1 LLVPKRQLPASL
13 GWSFAFG
20 VPNLQIGN
28 PRKTRLTQR
37 SQLNTSIV
45 LNIIWISF
53 FLAAFCTALFKLVFL
68 GDQQVFAQIMEAM
81 FALSKSAFEISL
93 GLTGVLAL
101 WLGIMRI
108 GEKSGFILLLTQSL
122 TPLFSRLMPDV
133 PKGHPALGA
142 IVMNISANALG
153 LDNAATPLGIKA
165 MQELQTLNPHP
176 ETASNAQILF
186 LVINTAGVTLFP
198 VTIFTYRAQLG
209 AANPTDVF
217 IPILIATYVGT
228 MVGLFTVA
236 YVQKI
241 NLLDKVIVAYLGGF
255 TLVVGGILAY
265 FSSLPQQQ
273 MLEQSAII
281 SNFILFSLVIT
292 FILGAINKEINAYDA
307 FIEGAKE
314 GFHTATTIIPY
325 LVAMLVAIGVFRAS
339 GALDLLADLA
349 RTIVHY
355 FMLDDRF
362 VDALPTAL
370 MKPFSGSGARAMMI
384 DTMKTMGADSFAGR
398 LSSIV
403 QGSTETTFYV
413 LAIYFGSVGIKHIRH
428 AAACGIIA
436 DFAGIVASIFVA
448 YWFFG

>member
-1 LLVPKRQLPASL
+1 M
-13 GWSFAFG
+13 
-20 VPNLQIGN
+20 
-28 PRKTRLTQR
+28 
-37 SQLNTSIV
+37 

-53 FLAAFCTALFKLVFL
+53 FLVAFCTALFKLVFL
-68 GDQQVFAQIMEAM
+68 GDQQIFAQIMEAM

-108 GEKSGFILLLTQSL
+108 GEKSGFILLLTQGL

-142 IVMNISANALG
+142 MVMNISANALG

-186 LVINTAGVTLFP
+186 LVINTSSVTLFP

-209 AANPTDVF
+209 SANPTDVF
-217 IPILIATYVGT
+217 IPILIATYMST
-228 MVGLFTVA
+228 LAGLLAVA
-236 YVQKI
+236 FVQKI
-241 NLLDKVIVAYLGGF
+241 NLLDKVIAAYLGGF
-255 TLVVGGILAY
+255 TLVVGGLLGY

-273 MLEQSAII
+273 MLEQSALI
-281 SNFILFSLVIT
+281 SNFILFLLVIT
-292 FILGAINKEINAYDA
+292 FILGAINKEINAYEA

-314 GFHTATTIIPY
+314 GFHTATTLIPY

-349 RTIVHY
+349 RAAVHY
-355 FMLDDRF
+355 FMVDDRF

-370 MKPFSGSGARAMMI
+370 IKPFSGSGARAMMI

-436 DFAGIVASIFVA
+436 DLAGVVASIFVA

>member
-1 LLVPKRQLPASL
+1 MSIKIIYLRIDSL
-13 GWSFAFG
+13 
-20 VPNLQIGN
+20 
-28 PRKTRLTQR
+28 
-37 SQLNTSIV
+37 
-45 LNIIWISF
+45 LNIIWICF
-53 FLAAFCTALFKLVFL
+53 FLAAFFTALFKLVFL

-81 FALSKSAFEISL
+81 FSLSKSAFEISL

-165 MQELQTLNPHP
+165 MKELQTLNPNP
-176 ETASNAQILF
+176 DTATNAQILF
-186 LVINTAGVTLFP
+186 LVINTSGVTLFP
-198 VTIFTYRAQLG
+198 ITIFTYRAQLG

-217 IPILIATYVGT
+217 IPILIATYMST
-228 MVGLFTVA
+228 LAGLLAVA
-236 YVQKI
+236 FVQKI
-241 NLLDKVIVAYLGGF
+241 NLLDKVVMAYLGGF
-255 TLVVGGILAY
+255 TLVVGGLLVY

-273 MLEQSAII
+273 MLQQSATI
-281 SNFILFSLVIT
+281 SNIILFSLIIS
-292 FILGAINKEINAYDA
+292 FIFGAIYKGINSYDA

-314 GFHTATTIIPY
+314 GFQTAILIIPY

-349 RTIVHY
+349 RTIVHH
-355 FMLDDRF
+355 FNIDDRF

-384 DTMKTMGADSFAGR
+384 DTMKTHGADSFAGR
-398 LSSIV
+398 LASV
-403 QGSTETTFYV
+403 VRVV
-413 LAIYFGSVGIKHIRH
+413 LKLRFTYWPFTLARWVSNV
-428 AAACGIIA
+428 
-436 DFAGIVASIFVA
+436 FVMR
-448 YWFFG
+448 